1 MLPGTTIKIDQSI
14 DDINDLGHASHS
26 ATPIPTDNRKN
37 ASKAV
42 IAEETFFDELATPDA
57 DNPDLEHESD
67 HADVPEGAVL
77 TPEETA
83 AVVEMDRL
91 RKALASASSYGG
103 GVNAK
108 GKPARRRS
116 DSTRP
121 SDILPEAWADMSPVL
136 KKSTEVEYGA
146 KRTLLRRQ
154 LPS

>member
-26 ATPIPTDNRKN
+26 ATPVPTDNREK

-42 IAEETFFDELATPDA
+42 IAEETFFDELAKTDA
-57 DNPDLEHESD
+57 ENLDLDLESD

-83 AVVEMDRL
+83 AVAETERL
-91 RKALASASSYGG
+91 KTALASASSYGG

-121 SDILPEAWADMSPVL
+121 SDILPEAWADMSRVYRIWCQKDFATPTNCGT
-136 KKSTEVEYGA
+136 KSEA
-146 KRTLLRRQ
+146 
-154 LPS
+154 